1 MLDGETLIKPTLND
15 PVNGNIF
22 MFNIFVGPFNCPFS
36 KDIAMSIL
44 LHSHDF
50 FSAHVSN
57 WCSMTSK

>member
-50 FSAHVSN
+50 F
-57 WCSMTSK
+57 CTC